1 MHDLLQKLMLGCS
14 TAAVFAAGSLEAVH
28 AQQTSTPAST
38 AAAGNNNDIEQVV
51 VSASRISI
59 AGYQQPTPVTVVGAA
74 ELEKNAYADIADA
87 VRELPQVNS
96 PPASFSASQG
106 AASPGTSGVNL
117 LNLRNLG
124 ILRTLIL
131 FDGQRVVQSN
141 LTGGVDVTTIP
152 SALVQRVDV
161 VTGGASAAFGSDAVA
176 GVVNFVLNKNYTGFK
191 GSIQGSDTSG
201 GLYREAYAQGAYG
214 TDIFGGRGHFE
225 FAATADIRPDF
236 VLLQSENWYR
246 GAYLVANPAYAAG
259 NGQPIQIVA
268 NNVGLANATP
278 GGLITASA
286 AGTGANAAAANA
298 LRGIQFTGN
307 GQPQVVNFGNITA
320 GTLSNGGSLGE
331 KDTEAPW
338 QTIATPGNTYTMFAY
353 GRYKLTDSIQ
363 ASLQL
368 NYGYFTGKGDAQ
380 SYQQLSLTVKSD
392 NAYLPA
398 SVAAAMA
405 TGGIPSFT
413 LGLLNGNNYN
423 NYGATDGNYTQ
434 MAEASL
440 APAITFNRRQLMRG
454 VFTLEGELGND
465 WSWNAYYQHSTTRYS
480 AHVLGDVIIA
490 NLTAAEDAVTV
501 TNANRGTS
509 GLALGSI
516 ACRSSLPGQAAVVV
530 GKQTAQ
536 AGCVPINVFGTGV
549 ASAAAINYA
558 QGGAG
563 NFEDMQL
570 NQDVLEGSMQGT
582 LPWTLPAGK
591 VAVAFGAGYRKE
603 AGVNFATQVGLNAGY
618 AVANYTAFPSSSYNV
633 EEGFLEVDAPI
644 LKNTIVDSL
653 DFSAAGRM
661 TSYSTSGLVQTW
673 KLGLVAQVDD
683 DFKLRTVW
691 SVDIRAPD
699 LQELFAPANVN
710 TVSCADPKTG
720 VTQTCV
726 QNVVGNPNLVPEV
739 ARTISGGVVMT
750 PHWVPGLSLSAD
762 WYNINLTGEVATIS
776 NNLILSTCAKNIN
789 DPLCSHLVFGGANG
803 ALSVINNV
811 PLNFASLRT
820 SGMDISGNYLME
832 AWGGTLNWALT
843 ANYVDEITVAS
854 PGSPVNDYAGVLGSG
869 GAAAQTGAPKWK
881 GILAATYNEGPYS
894 FTLQSRWYGSAILNN
909 AWNTGNLATAAT
921 ANQVAGNVFQVDPVA
936 YLDLRAAYKWNEN
949 IQLYGALDNA
959 TDVPPPLV
967 PGYSGGIQSN
977 GGPLHT
983 SSQYDLLGRT
993 FRIGV
998 RFNY

>member
-1 MHDLLQKLMLGCS
+1 
-14 TAAVFAAGSLEAVH
+14 
-28 AQQTSTPAST
+28 
-38 AAAGNNNDIEQVV
+38 
-51 VSASRISI
+51 
-59 AGYQQPTPVTVVGAA
+59 
-74 ELEKNAYADIADA
+74 
-87 VRELPQVNS
+87 
-96 PPASFSASQG
+96 
-106 AASPGTSGVNL
+106 
-117 LNLRNLG
+117 
-124 ILRTLIL
+124 
-131 FDGQRVVQSN
+131 
-141 LTGGVDVTTIP
+141 
-152 SALVQRVDV
+152 
-161 VTGGASAAFGSDAVA
+161 
-176 GVVNFVLNKNYTGFK
+176 
-191 GSIQGSDTSG
+191 
-201 GLYREAYAQGAYG
+201 
-214 TDIFGGRGHFE
+214 
-225 FAATADIRPDF
+225 
-236 VLLQSENWYR
+236 
-246 GAYLVANPAYAAG
+246 
-259 NGQPIQIVA
+259 
-268 NNVGLANATP
+268 
-278 GGLITASA
+278 
-286 AGTGANAAAANA
+286 
-298 LRGIQFTGN
+298 
-307 GQPQVVNFGNITA
+307 
-320 GTLSNGGSLGE
+320 
-331 KDTEAPW
+331 
-338 QTIATPGNTYTMFAY
+338 
-353 GRYKLTDSIQ
+353 
-363 ASLQL
+363 
-368 NYGYFTGKGDAQ
+368 
-380 SYQQLSLTVKSD
+380 
-392 NAYLPA
+392 
-398 SVAAAMA
+398 
-405 TGGIPSFT
+405 
-413 LGLLNGNNYN
+413 
-423 NYGATDGNYTQ
+423 
-434 MAEASL
+434 
-440 APAITFNRRQLMRG
+440 
-454 VFTLEGELGND
+454 
-465 WSWNAYYQHSTTRYS
+465 
-480 AHVLGDVIIA
+480 
-490 NLTAAEDAVTV
+490 
-501 TNANRGTS
+501 
-509 GLALGSI
+509 
-516 ACRSSLPGQAAVVV
+516 
-530 GKQTAQ
+530 
-536 AGCVPINVFGTGV
+536 
-549 ASAAAINYA
+549 
-558 QGGAG
+558 
-563 NFEDMQL
+563 
-570 NQDVLEGSMQGT
+570 
-582 LPWTLPAGK
+582 
-591 VAVAFGAGYRKE
+591 
-603 AGVNFATQVGLNAGY
+603 
-618 AVANYTAFPSSSYNV
+618 
-633 EEGFLEVDAPI
+633 
-644 LKNTIVDSL
+644 
-653 DFSAAGRM
+653 
-661 TSYSTSGLVQTW
+661 
-673 KLGLVAQVDD
+673 VDD